1 MNIFL
6 YINII
11 IVIFIYKKMKKFILF
26 IINKPTTVSVTLVSI
41 FIIGFV
47 SISKLKVDYLPNME
61 IPIISVKTVYE
72 NSAPEEV
79 EKTLQE

>member
-61 IPIISVKTVYE
+61 I
-72 NSAPEEV
+72 
-79 EKTLQE
+79 LL